1 MFAVHC
7 IRLSNMNHSAKNSI
21 CHVSQTLGYSDSMMC
36 GMSMIMRQ
44 PSGGVIIHV
53 V

>member
-1 MFAVHC
+1 MFAVDC
-7 IRLSNMNHSAKNSI
+7 IRLTNMNHSAKNTI
-21 CHVSQTLGYSDSMMC
+21 CRVSHTMGCSDSMMC